1 MSATIPIGADVG
13 LSISGR
19 PGTDDFGGDNCFEM
33 HCFWIGVVQV
43 PEDIAAAAN
52 EFEIAPLSVMQH
64 LLLPNKIGLKL
75 HTSREIMSAK
85 KKQIPR
91 FATDEEAERFVDTAD
106 LAEYD
111 LTGGRSHGQMS
122 VALRAIFEGRQHQ
135 SALARGNVESS
146 ARRRVQE
153 EDSHATL
160 YPHHAR
166 KGIDG

>member
-1 MSATIPIGADVG
+1 
-13 LSISGR
+13 
-19 PGTDDFGGDNCFEM
+19 
-33 HCFWIGVVQV
+33 
-43 PEDIAAAAN
+43 
-52 EFEIAPLSVMQH
+52 
-64 LLLPNKIGLKL
+64 
-75 HTSREIMSAK
+75 MSAK

-91 FATDEEAERFVDTAD
+91 FGTDEEAERFVDTAD

-111 LTGGRSHGQMS
+111 LSGGVPMDKWLLLYEQYSKD
-122 VALRAIFEGRQHQ
+122 ANINLRF
-135 SALARGNVESS
+135 ARGNVESS